1 MFIYIMY
8 IRSMELP
15 KIRIKYNRFLDP
27 IFTFYC
33 KNNPEL
39 KERGWNDWIPPEKE
53 KILERVKNYKEEWTK
68 YENIILSKI
77 CNLLSLNFK
86 RNIIDAHIVSGN
98 SRQFSDPI
106 VIKSGFSPDE
116 FVDVLTHELLHV
128 LFQDNIDIFPTKI
141 LDEMFPDESKTA
153 KNHIITHAV
162 LKFLYIDT
170 LKESNRLER
179 NILNS
184 KKHSSSDYTRAWEI
198 VEEKGYRELVADLK
212 KRYHSLT

>member
-1 MFIYIMY
+1 M
-8 IRSMELP
+8 P

-53 KILERVKNYKEEWTK
+53 KVLERVKNYKEEWAK
-68 YENIILSKI
+68 YENVILSRMCEI
-77 CNLLSLNFK
+77 LGLDFK
-86 RNIIDAHIVSGN
+86 RNIIDVHIVSGN
-98 SRQFSDPI
+98 SRQFSNPI
-106 VIKSGFSPDE
+106 IIKSGFSPDE
-116 FVDVLTHELLHV
+116 FVDVLTHELIHV

-141 LDEMFPDESKTA
+141 LDEMFLNESKTT

-162 LKFLYIDT
+162 LKFIYLDILRDF
-170 LKESNRLER
+170 SRLER

-184 KKHSSSDYTRAWEI
+184 KKHSSSDYARAWEI
-198 VEEKGYRELVADLK
+198 VEEKGYLELIEDLK